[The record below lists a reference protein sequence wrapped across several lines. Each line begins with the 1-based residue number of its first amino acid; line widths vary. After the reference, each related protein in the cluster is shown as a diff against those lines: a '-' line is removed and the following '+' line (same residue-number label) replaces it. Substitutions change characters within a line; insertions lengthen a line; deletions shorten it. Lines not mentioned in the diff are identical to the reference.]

1 MSKTDFV
8 DVISFLRGA
17 YARNDL
23 LKDVNE
29 VNVWFEALCDL
40 ESEWIKKAA
49 VQWVQESKFPPA
61 ISEIRDLAKKLSNVL
76 MRMGMPR
83 YGSRKKDI

>member
-17 YARNDL
+17 YARNNL

-61 ISEIRDLAKKLSNVL
+61 ISEIRDLAKKIAQQEYKAGNAK
-76 MRMGMPR
+76 RWQ
-83 YGSRKKDI
+83 

>member
-23 LKDVNE
+23 LKNVSE

-40 ESEWIKKAA
+40 EPEWIKKA
-49 VQWVQESKFPPA
+49 VTQWVQENKFPPA
-61 ISEIRDLAKKLSNVL
+61 ISEIRDLAKKIEQCAYEN
-76 MRMGMPR
+76 GNA
-83 YGSRKKDI
+83 KIWQ